1 MYLSTLLA
9 PASEPLA
16 PAWGRAERT
25 FFIKKLN
32 TKAPFGQVIIDNAH
46 HEQDYFVCGGT
57 TLKTLSIRL
66 VNSYGHTLPIQQDW
80 SMSIVFTQ
88 LD

>member
-1 MYLSTLLA
+1 MPIYITCPSIGAFGTSMG
-9 PASEPLA
+9 PRGENI
-16 PAWGRAERT
+16 
-25 FFIKKLN
+25 FIKKLN